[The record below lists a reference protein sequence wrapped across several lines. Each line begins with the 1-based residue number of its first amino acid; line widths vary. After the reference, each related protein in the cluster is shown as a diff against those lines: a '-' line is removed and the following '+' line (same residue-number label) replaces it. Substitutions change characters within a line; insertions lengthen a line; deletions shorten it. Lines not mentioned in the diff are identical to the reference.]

1 MAMPEHNF
9 YLVAGLGNPGRNY
22 VRTRHNAGF
31 MVVDALAARH
41 DIEFEKNKFGTLFG
55 RGRIQSADVI
65 LAKPQ
70 AFMNRSGPPLRQ
82 LADYFRIPC
91 KALVVV
97 HDDID
102 LAYERLK
109 IKEKGGD
116 GGHKGIK
123 SVIEA
128 FGGDQFVRLR
138 VGVGRSGPGGD
149 VVGHVL
155 GRFDPEEL
163 SSLEGILHRAAEAID
178 TILCKGIKEG
188 MNRYNQKPTPT

>member
-1 MAMPEHNF
+1 M
-9 YLVAGLGNPGRNY
+9 AGLGNPGAEYSN
-22 VRTRHNAGF
+22 TRHNAGF
-31 MVVDALAARH
+31 MVIDTLAAAHKIAVERT
-41 DIEFEKNKFGTLFG
+41 KFNVTYG
-55 RGRIQSADVI
+55 RGRIQGVEVL

-70 AFMNRSGPPLRQ
+70 AYMNRSGPPLRQ
-82 LADYFRIPC
+82 LAEYFRIQRE
-91 KALVVV
+91 AVIII

-102 LAYERLK
+102 LAFERLK

-123 SVIEA
+123 SLIEA

-138 VGVGRSGPGGD
+138 VGVGRSETGGD

-155 GRFDPEEL
+155 GKFSPGEL
-163 SSLEGILHRAAEAID
+163 SLLDKFIQRAAQAIE

-188 MNRYNQKPTPT
+188 MNRYNQSPR